1 MSCLCHVCCSLAL
14 SLPCLLSSLQ
24 GLEAL
29 HSGSLEMAEALAAA
43 GYRPAVYR
51 GAAVL
56 REGEQQAQV
65 ADSFDPVAEDAG
77 LQVHGSGR

>member
-1 MSCLCHVCCSLAL
+1 MQ
-14 SLPCLLSSLQ
+14 CLLSPCLQ

-29 HSGSLEMAEALAAA
+29 HPGSLEMAEGLAAA

-56 REGEQQAQV
+56 REGEQQARV
-65 ADSFDPVAEDAG
+65 AASFDPAAEDAG
-77 LQVHGSGR
+77 LQIRGSGR